1 MPNVSLSHVLLALP
15 MVGLVLFLVLL
26 VLVVFDLIW
35 TLGNE
40 VLGATTIVA
49 CSLFLVWKLSLHY
62 LVTLLL

>member
-1 MPNVSLSHVLLALP
+1 MPNVSLSHVLLALS

-40 VLGATTIVA
+40 MFGAITIVA
-49 CSLFLVWKLSLHY
+49 CPLLLVWKLSLHY
-62 LVTLLL
+62 LVSLLL